1 MAAEEAGG
9 KTVSLVVGVG
19 LRVTCLKL
27 CRIVVPFVVGI
38 GYGIGEDE
46 ILGLLGLLHA
56 FLNLESDFDDEVVDA
71 EDDDD
76 DNSC

>member
-19 LRVTCLKL
+19 LRVPCLKL